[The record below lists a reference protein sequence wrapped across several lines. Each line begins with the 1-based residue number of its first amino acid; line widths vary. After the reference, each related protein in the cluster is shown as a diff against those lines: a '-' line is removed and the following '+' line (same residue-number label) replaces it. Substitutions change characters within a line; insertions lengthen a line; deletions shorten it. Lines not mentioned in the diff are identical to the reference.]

1 MTESRSTRPRS
12 RHAPYSASAAHQR
25 TRRSGPRS
33 IGSSKASC
41 ASYART
47 RHQRAVLDVGG
58 LVATAAG
65 YAIGGL
71 RRAVVGAVG
80 AASSSVQRAAPRA
93 VGKRRGAVVI
103 GAHHIERPIA
113 RAFTLAEAV
122 ELMRRLRASNDEINP
137 VPHRPDVQSAQ
148 ADAALAR
155 QSLGDERRS

>member
-1 MTESRSTRPRS
+1 
-12 RHAPYSASAAHQR
+12 
-25 TRRSGPRS
+25 
-33 IGSSKASC
+33 
-41 ASYART
+41 
-47 RHQRAVLDVGG
+47 
-58 LVATAAG
+58 
-65 YAIGGL
+65 
-71 RRAVVGAVG
+71 
-80 AASSSVQRAAPRA
+80 
-93 VGKRRGAVVI
+93 VI